1 MLCIIRRNVPFVY
14 CELFL
19 RKYRLLYSTCV
30 ERIFPFRFRFVL
42 KHSGKSEFFVDILF
56 RYGPPEDD
64 SQSGDDQP
72 LFALSVRGREDFYV
86 PLRGL
91 QVTSLHAVSC

>member
-1 MLCIIRRNVPFVY
+1 MFSITII
-14 CELFL
+14 
-19 RKYRLLYSTCV
+19 
-30 ERIFPFRFRFVL
+30 
-42 KHSGKSEFFVDILF
+42 F

-91 QVTSLHAVSC
+91 QVTIAYSILLKG